1 MARNASVYT
10 PIVFDQFLRRR
21 GNQVTFGFFLGL
33 SLYTFL
39 LPAAARPDNPLA
51 FGAVFLPVF
60 TMVALV
66 MLVTLIYGT
75 IDQMRPT
82 SVLPYIRDAAP
93 HARYQRRALVARTRA
108 APTLPAEPATE
119 VRRRVRL
126 RRRHQDGRAGAGAAR
141 ARRRGGDRPP
151 GPGRHLR
158 VGGRR
163 ARPREAVRRGLGGS
177 RYWGVNSACHTP
189 SASTS
194 R

>member
-21 GNQVTFGFFLGL
+21 GNQVPFGFFLGL
-33 SLYTFL
+33 SLYAFL

-93 HARYQRRALVARTRA
+93 HARYQRRALVARTRS

-119 VRRRVRL
+119 VRADAFGFVADIRMAELEPVL
-126 RRRHQDGRAGAGAAR
+126 RELGGEVEIVLQGPVGTYVSAG
-141 ARRRGGDRPP
+141 DVL
-151 GPGRHLR
+151 GPGRR
-158 VGGRR
+158 CGAG
-163 ARPREAVRRGLGGS
+163 
-177 RYWGVNSACHTP
+177 
-189 SASTS
+189 
-194 R
+194 